1 METVERL
8 EFSFCYFISYAGRVE
23 LPDNLKSLFRPVA
36 MMVPDFALIAEI
48 ILFSNGFTAA
58 AMLSR
63 KLVHLYELASKQLSQ
78 QVSKRQRSLRSH
90 TVMFL
95 SVFRRLYLLS
105 SVLIT
110 QSTLVDRLCSKS
122 TSSWLKKFHCLLT
135 PLM

>member
-90 TVMFL
+90 TVISSHVSL
-95 SVFRRLYLLS
+95 SFPQVVF
-105 SVLIT
+105 VE
-110 QSTLVDRLCSKS
+110 LCIKHSKH
-122 TSSWLKKFHCLLT
+122 TSRPALQ
-135 PLM
+135 